1 MVLAGTTSAIACLML
16 MAFSRSLDAQ
26 PLPRIGEPVLFLGV
40 GAFDYSLGEDG
51 RSAMFAGRLERGH
64 STRVIGEAGFLYAR
78 VRERGSDESA
88 NYLVPEIQVQ
98 VQMRSGRFA
107 PYLGVGGGLALD
119 FRPDS
124 MHTNATASASLGV
137 RAWFSNI
144 AALRSEFRVRA
155 VSGGRGSGGT
165 SRELVIG
172 LLMRFIDPTDRYVHF
187 PRRYVD

>member
-1 MVLAGTTSAIACLML
+1 MVLARTTSAMVSLILTA
-16 MAFSRSLDAQ
+16 AFRSLDAQ
-26 PLPRIGEPVLFLGV
+26 QEPRIGEPVLFIGV
-40 GAFDYSLGEDG
+40 GAFDYSLAADG
-51 RSAMFAGRLERGH
+51 RSAMLAGRLERAH
-64 STRVIGEAGFLYAR
+64 TSRVIGEAGFLYTR

-88 NYLVPEIQVQ
+88 NYLIPEVQVQ
-98 VQMRSGRFA
+98 VQLREGRIA
-107 PYLGVGGGLALD
+107 PYLGVGGGVALD

-137 RAWFSNI
+137 RAWLSNV

-172 LLMRFIDPTDRYVHF
+172 LLMRFVNPTD
-187 PRRYVD
+187 